1 MNLAAAIGNATQL
14 VFCRENVDPD
24 LVSQML
30 DLAPTESVKVGESA
44 EHLNGA
50 QYISHLG
57 TWKLN
62 LPESNPDQTVEEQI
76 GLWVE
81 LLRPKS
87 LALNQLRGMGYS
99 PYLDC
104 KAEAGSLSLCIEPEL
119 LASLGEMNVSLSIW
133 LYEQPHV

>member
-1 MNLAAAIGNATQL
+1 MKHTVAIRNATQL
-14 VFCRENVDPD
+14 VFCCENVDPD
-24 LVSQML
+24 VVSQKL
-30 DLAPTESVKVGESA
+30 HLAPSESVKVGEPA

-50 QYISHLG
+50 RYISHLG

-62 LPESNPDQTVEEQI
+62 LPKANADQTVEEQI

-87 LALNQLRGMGYS
+87 LALNELRRMGNC

-104 KAEAGSLSLCIEPEL
+104 KAEAGSLSLCIEPNL
-119 LASLGEMNVSLSIW
+119 LASLGELNVSLSIW
-133 LYEQPHV
+133 LYEQRRV

>member
-1 MNLAAAIGNATQL
+1 MKLAAAIGNATQL

-24 LVSQML
+24 VVSQML
-30 DLAPTESVKVGESA
+30 DLVPSESVKVGESA

-50 QYISHLG
+50 RYTSHLG

-62 LPESNPDQTVEEQI
+62 LPKANPDQAVEEQI

-87 LALNQLRGMGYS
+87 LALNKLRGMGYC

-104 KAEAGSLSLCIEPEL
+104 KAEAGALSLCIEPNL

-133 LYEQPHV
+133 LYEQPRV

>member
-1 MNLAAAIGNATQL
+1 MNLAAATGNATQL

-24 LVSQML
+24 VVSRML
-30 DLAPTESVKVGESA
+30 DLAPSESMKVGEPA

-50 QYISHLG
+50 RYISHLG

-62 LPESNPDQTVEEQI
+62 LPKANADQTVEEQI

-87 LALNQLRGMGYS
+87 LALSELRGMGYC

-104 KAEAGSLSLCIEPEL
+104 KAEAGSLSLCIEPDL
-119 LASLGEMNVSLSIW
+119 LALLGELNVSLSIW
-133 LYEQPHV
+133 LYEQPRV